1 MIRGK
6 KSIINSDQKSR
17 EYDIISKSKSQGKTK
32 ASNRRQDANI
42 PKRNSRVYQKF
53 SGKRPR
59 ESIAMYEDTTT
70 LEVQHIH
77 IN

>member
-1 MIRGK
+1 MAIK
-6 KSIINSDQKSR
+6 
-17 EYDIISKSKSQGKTK
+17 ISSEHGSLSQTKSQEMTK
-32 ASNRRQDANI
+32 ASNRRQDADI
-42 PKRNSRVYQKF
+42 PKIHSKVYQKF